1 MFEPRLHLANLF
13 AAGFPAQLTSP
24 TRGMHHTQLSMAVIG
39 TPSLSN
45 ADASRGIK
53 LIYFEMGRFYWG
65 ETGK

>member
-1 MFEPRLHLANLF
+1 
-13 AAGFPAQLTSP
+13 
-24 TRGMHHTQLSMAVIG
+24 MHHTQLSMAVIG